1 MNLGIRTDEQYAW
14 IADVLGADYWVAGV
28 PDTAAAIRQ
37 ASARMAQGRASV
49 YWVDAFGNVF
59 VAWGV
64 KGSAA

>member
-1 MNLGIRTDEQYAW
+1 MSKDVLVR
-14 IADVLGADYWVAGV
+14 VLGAEYWCACV
-28 PDTAAAIRQ
+28 PDMSVAVRQ
-37 ASARMAQGRASV
+37 ACARMAQGRASV